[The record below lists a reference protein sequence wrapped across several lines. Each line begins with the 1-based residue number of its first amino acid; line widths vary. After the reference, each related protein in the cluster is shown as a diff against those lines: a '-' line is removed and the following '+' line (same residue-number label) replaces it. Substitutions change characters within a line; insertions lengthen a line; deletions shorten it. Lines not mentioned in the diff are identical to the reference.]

1 MDRSR
6 EARRATMAASNGLSR
21 RRHRTGLR
29 DSPEE
34 DGPAELAETARLR
47 DRGSSGKKDRDRD
60 RDRERGERERD
71 RFSRSGK
78 RRRGDR
84 LMLNREDGGEESSE
98 ESVND
103 EDEEDEE
110 DGSGSGHHVRL
121 LPPSAQANSLSSSSV
136 AAGLNNNHNSRRSFP
151 PASKV
156 FRTAPWKA
164 ADEMI
169 GVSVPRKARS
179 ASTKRTPEWVSAS
192 GHLVGGDQILRQ
204 PSTSPVRPS
213 LAATTASPVRPLSP
227 FSSNAPVR
235 KKLKPNGPKQK
246 PPKSSSKSASSAQ
259 DEIEIEIAEVLYGM
273 MRQPQGPSKIEALG
287 VDLAKFDSR
296 EENNSTGDAKSRIS
310 SPTSNSQSGAPL
322 SSSALPQNSGS
333 SAPPLTASAPKRKK
347 PRPMKYEDETPPM
360 FPVRSSPISSTKA
373 EIDQKAKIEAAS
385 PNMEKALGFAAEEN
399 GASVDLAKSQPAPA
413 SLENQSEPMKL
424 EGYPAPDSKLP
435 AEESESRDAAAAKE
449 EPPSPKKESS
459 GLQLDDDR
467 VDKTATKSNS
477 GIPEIEKQ
485 REEKFQI
492 DLMAPPPS
500 RSSPERDG
508 DTDFPAVDPKSVVS
522 NMRADMKPSVK
533 DDEKTTTK
541 VGKEE
546 AVNVEAE
553 AAAKAMAADAES
565 QKPAVHKVKNIDL
578 QLDLEKTDGGAGNAS
593 VNKINQPVHKQQQ
606 QQQQSLAEK
615 SAQTPNSLPFS
626 MSVPGWPGGL
636 PPMGYMGPLG
646 GVVSMDGTAV
656 ASAAIQPPQLLFGQ
670 SRLKRCATHCYIA
683 RTISIHQQFARMNHP
698 FWPAAAGSASL
709 YGAKPCNLNV
719 VPSPELHGNSTS
731 ARNMNMNV
739 HPDKGQNLAIF
750 PSKEKASQSASS
762 VDAPQRKQILL
773 QQTMPPGTPNNILH
787 PAFIIPLGQPH
798 QQHAAAA
805 AASVRP
811 GPAKSPNLGGSA
823 SAGASTSASSSSS
836 AAAAATA
843 AAMSFNY
850 ANMPGGDTQYLA
862 ILQNNAYPFPVPTHV
877 GAAPP
882 FRGSH
887 AQAMPFFNGQFYS
900 PQMIHPS
907 QLQQQSP
914 VQLPQS
920 QPGHHNTSISSSS
933 SSTQKHLQNQQQ
945 RPHNSNGN
953 LPGYPSA
960 KTTQQSQQLQLQH
973 NQHAP
978 HQVRALESEG
988 GEDSPSTADSRV
1000 ARANMSIYGQNF
1012 TMPIT
1017 TGNFALMTPAQLGA
1031 ANGTGSTPGDKKQQQ
1046 QLLPQQPG
1054 PKSGMESLPS
1064 QAFAMSFSSI
1074 NSSASPH
1081 GLDIMAHNHAILQ
1094 SLPEANRQN
1103 YQFMAAAAAAQAAQA
1118 AQQKKNHRAS
1128 DEGRTGGNDA
1138 SNEDERKPSAG
1149 KTSATMTQ
1157 SIAFSR
1163 PELADTSVSAL
1174 PGSNVVD
1181 SSARTL
1187 NLGSASSRTSGSVIP
1202 TVVSTLSGPTSQ
1214 QQLQRNQQQHQQ
1226 QMMQL
1231 QKQQQYAVNAAA
1243 RSKSPVT
1250 SNGSVYGDHLPPSS
1264 AAASKFPSSLSS
1276 FPQNLIQ
1283 TSSNQSQSTQWK
1295 GSIRPATSQV
1305 PSSLTT
1311 TSTSSL
1317 KNLPQQQG
1325 RTPQGQT
1332 HISFAATSKSPST
1345 LQGQQ
1350 IPSSNQS
1357 PSSPVVVGS
1366 PTTSSMSK
1374 SAGGSPRTATSSS
1387 TGNKSAQASSL
1398 QAQVKNPSSVPTR
1411 KSSPVGTGNAPSIL
1425 GNSQVTSSSSGGTKH
1440 QQQLPKQ
1447 QLPQQQLFFSNHHHH
1462 PPPFMQMQAPHS
1474 TNSPSSTMSGPNA
1487 YYHQRRP
1494 PDQQSKSQ
1502 QLQGS
1507 GATSS
1512 SGMLSLCTSVTLANA
1527 STCDPVKAVAASNLK
1542 GGGGL
1547 PSQNILHAAQFTV
1560 AQSSGSPHQLV
1571 PAGFSY
1577 IHPVPSTVQVKP
1589 AEQKQPAG
1597 N

>member
-1 MDRSR
+1 MDRNR

-21 RRHRTGLR
+21 RRHRPSLR

-34 DGPAELAETARLR
+34 DGPGDLADTARLR
-47 DRGSSGKKDRDRD
+47 DRGGSGKKDRERD
-60 RDRERGERERD
+60 RDRERERDRD

-121 LPPSAQANSLSSSSV
+121 LPPSSQANSLSSSSAAV
-136 AAGLNNNHNSRRSFP
+136 ALNNNHSRRSFP
-151 PASKV
+151 PAAKV

-179 ASTKRTPEWVSAS
+179 ASTKRSHEWVSAG

-227 FSSNAPVR
+227 FSSNASVR

-246 PPKSSSKSASSAQ
+246 PPKSSSKSTSSAQ

-273 MRQPQGPSKIEALG
+273 MRQPQGPSKNEALG
-287 VDLAKFDSR
+287 SDLAKFDSR

-310 SPTSNSQSGAPL
+310 SPISNSQSCAPL

-333 SAPPLTASAPKRKK
+333 SAPPLTTIAPKRKK
-347 PRPMKYEDETPPM
+347 PRPVKYEDETPSM
-360 FPVRSSPISSTKA
+360 FPVRSSSISSTKA

-385 PNMEKALGFAAEEN
+385 PNMEKSLGFTAEEN
-399 GASVDLAKSQPAPA
+399 GASVDLAKSQPAPV
-413 SLENQSEPMKL
+413 SSENQSEPLKL
-424 EGYPAPDSKLP
+424 EGFPALDSKLST
-435 AEESESRDAAAAKE
+435 EESESRDAASAKE

-459 GLQLDDDR
+459 SVQLDDDR

-477 GIPEIEKQ
+477 GIPEIEKH

-508 DTDFPAVDPKSVVS
+508 DIDFPAVDPKSVVS
-522 NMRADMKPSVK
+522 NTRADMKPLSK
-533 DDEKTTTK
+533 DDEKTTATK
-541 VGKEE
+541 VGKEVT
-546 AVNVEAE
+546 VNAEAE
-553 AAAKAMAADAES
+553 VVKAMAVDAET

-578 QLDLEKTDGGAGNAS
+578 QLDLEKADAGAGNAS
-593 VNKINQPVHKQQQ
+593 ANKHNQPVHKQQLQ
-606 QQQQSLAEK
+606 PLTEK
-615 SAQTPNSLPFS
+615 SAQTPNSLTFP
-626 MSVPGWPGGL
+626 MSVAGWPGGL
-636 PPMGYMGPLG
+636 PPMGYMAPLG
-646 GVVSMDGTAV
+646 GVVSMDGSAV
-656 ASAAIQPPQLLFGQ
+656 ASAIQPPQLLFSQ
-670 SRLKRCATHCYIA
+670 SRPKRCATHCYIA
-683 RTISIHQQFARMNHP
+683 RTINFHQQITRMNP
-698 FWPAAAGSASL
+698 FWPAAAAGSASL

-719 VPSPELHGNSTS
+719 VPSPELHGNLTS
-731 ARNMNMNV
+731 ARNVNA

-750 PSKEKASQSASS
+750 PSKEKASQSANSI
-762 VDAPQRKQILL
+762 DAPQRKQILL
-773 QQTMPPGTPNNILH
+773 QQTLPPGAPPSNILH
-787 PAFIIPLGQPH
+787 GPAFIFPLSHQP
-798 QQHAAAA
+798 HAAAA

-811 GPAKSPNLGGSA
+811 GPAKSPNAGGTA

-843 AAMSFNY
+843 TAMSFNY
-850 ANMPGGDTQYLA
+850 PNMPGSETQYLA
-862 ILQNNAYPFPVPTHV
+862 ILQNGGYTFPMPAHV
-877 GAAPP
+877 GAPP
-882 FRGSH
+882 AYRGSH

-900 PQMIHPS
+900 SPMLHPS

-933 SSTQKHLQNQQQ
+933 SSTPKHLQNQQQ

-953 LPGYPSA
+953 LPGFPSA
-960 KTTQQSQQLQLQH
+960 KTQQSQQLQLQH

-1012 TMPIT
+1012 TMPIPA
-1017 TGNFALMTPAQLGA
+1017 GNFALMTPAQLSA
-1031 ANGTGSTPGDKKQQQ
+1031 ANGTGSTPGEKKQ

-1054 PKSGMESLPS
+1054 PKSGMELLPS

-1074 NSSASPH
+1074 NSSASAH
-1081 GLDIMAHNHAILQ
+1081 GLDLITQNAFFQ
-1094 SLPEANRQN
+1094 SLPEANRHN
-1103 YQFMAAAAAAQAAQA
+1103 YQIMAAAPS
-1118 AQQKKNHRAS
+1118 AQQKKSHRAS
-1128 DEGRTGGNDA
+1128 DEGKTGGNDA
-1138 SNEDERKPSAG
+1138 SNEDERKPLAG
-1149 KTSATMTQ
+1149 KTPVTIGQ

-1163 PELADTSVSAL
+1163 PDLADTSVSAL

-1187 NLGSASSRTSGSVIP
+1187 NLGSAASRTSGSVIP
-1202 TVVSTLSGPTSQ
+1202 GVMSSLNGPNSQ
-1214 QQLQRNQQQHQQ
+1214 QQLQRNQQQQQQQ
-1226 QMMQL
+1226 QMIQL
-1231 QKQQQYAVNAAA
+1231 QKQQQQQYAVAAA

-1264 AAASKFPSSLSS
+1264 AAASKFPSSVSP
-1276 FPQNLIQ
+1276 FPPNLIQ
-1283 TSSNQSQSTQWK
+1283 TSSAQSQPTQWK
-1295 GSIRPATSQV
+1295 GSTRPATSQV

-1325 RTPQGQT
+1325 RAPQGQT
-1332 HISFAATSKSPST
+1332 HISFANSKSPNA

-1350 IPSSNQS
+1350 MPNSNQN

-1387 TGNKSAQASSL
+1387 TGNKSAQ
-1398 QAQVKNPSSVPTR
+1398 VKNPSSVPTR
-1411 KSSPVGTGNAPSIL
+1411 KSSPVGTGNVSSIL
-1425 GNSQVTSSSSGGTKH
+1425 GNSQVTSSSSGGNKH

-1447 QLPQQQLFFSNHHHH
+1447 QLQQAQLFFSHH
-1462 PPPFMQMQAPHS
+1462 PYVQVPHS
-1474 TNSPSSTMSGPNA
+1474 TNSTSTASVTNA

-1502 QLQGS
+1502 QPQGS
-1507 GATSS
+1507 AATSS
-1512 SGMLSLCTSVTLANA
+1512 SGMLSLCTPVTLANA
-1527 STCDPVKAVAASNLK
+1527 STCDPVKAVAASNMK

-1547 PSQNILHAAQFTV
+1547 SSQGILHAAQFTV
-1560 AQSSGSPHQLV
+1560 SQPSGSPHQLV
-1571 PAGFSY
+1571 PAGFPYNYS
-1577 IHPVPSTVQVKP
+1577 VPNAVQVKP

>member
-1 MDRSR
+1 MDRNR

-21 RRHRTGLR
+21 RRHRPSLR

-34 DGPAELAETARLR
+34 DGPVELGETARLR
-47 DRGSSGKKDRDRD
+47 DRGSSGKKDRERDRD
-60 RDRERGERERD
+60 RDRERDRDRD

-103 EDEEDEE
+103 EDEEDED
-110 DGSGSGHHVRL
+110 DGSGSGHHVRM
-121 LPPSAQANSLSSSSV
+121 LPPSSQANSLSSSS
-136 AAGLNNNHNSRRSFP
+136 AAAALNNHTRRSYP
-151 PASKV
+151 PAAKA

-164 ADEMI
+164 ADEMM
-169 GVSVPRKARS
+169 GVPVPRKARS
-179 ASTKRTPEWVSAS
+179 ASTKRSHEWVSSAS
-192 GHLVGGDQILRQ
+192 GHLVGGDQILGQ
-204 PSTSPVRPS
+204 ASTSPVRPS
-213 LAATTASPVRPLSP
+213 IAATTASPVRPLSP
-227 FSSNAPVR
+227 FSSNASAR
-235 KKLKPNGPKQK
+235 KKSKPNGPKQR
-246 PPKSSSKSASSAQ
+246 PPKSSSKSTSSAQ
-259 DEIEIEIAEVLYGM
+259 DEIEIEIAEVLYKM
-273 MRQPQGPSKIEALG
+273 MRQPQGPSKNEALG
-287 VDLAKFDSR
+287 SDLVKYDSR

-310 SPTSNSQSGAPL
+310 SPISNSQSGAPP
-322 SSSALPQNSGS
+322 SSSVLPQNSGS
-333 SAPPLTASAPKRKK
+333 SAPPLTAIAPKRKK
-347 PRPMKYEDETPPM
+347 PRPVKYEDETPPM

-373 EIDQKAKIEAAS
+373 EVDQKAKIEAAS
-385 PNMEKALGFAAEEN
+385 PSMEKALGFTVEEN
-399 GASVDLAKSQPAPA
+399 GASVDLAKSQPAPV
-413 SLENQSEPMKL
+413 SLENQPEPMKL
-424 EGYPAPDSKLP
+424 EGFPALDSKLLT
-435 AEESESRDAAAAKE
+435 EESESRDAAAAKE

-467 VDKTATKSNS
+467 VDKTTTKSNC

-508 DTDFPAVDPKSVVS
+508 DIDFPAVDPKAMVSNMVS
-522 NMRADMKPSVK
+522 NMRTPLSR

-546 AVNVEAE
+546 AVNAEAE
-553 AAAKAMAADAES
+553 AVKAMAVDAES
-565 QKPAVHKVKNIDL
+565 HKPAVHKVKNIDL
-578 QLDLEKTDGGAGNAS
+578 QLDLEKADGGASNAS
-593 VNKINQPVHKQQQ
+593 VNKLNQPVHKP
-606 QQQQSLAEK
+606 QQQSLAEK
-615 SAQTPNSLPFS
+615 SAQTPNSLTFP
-626 MSVPGWPGGL
+626 MSVAGWPGGL
-636 PPMGYMGPLG
+636 PPPMGYMGPLG
-646 GVVSMDGTAV
+646 GVVSMDGSTV
-656 ASAAIQPPQLLFGQ
+656 ASAAIQPPQLLFSQ
-670 SRLKRCATHCYIA
+670 PPPKRCATHCYIA
-683 RTISIHQQFARMNHP
+683 RNINFHQQFTGMNP

-719 VPSPELHGNSTS
+719 VPSPEHGNLTS
-731 ARNMNMNV
+731 ARNINAL
-739 HPDKGQNLAIF
+739 PEKGQNLANF
-750 PSKEKASQSASS
+750 PVKEKASQSANSI
-762 VDAPQRKQILL
+762 DAPQRKQILL
-773 QQTMPPGTPNNILH
+773 QQTLPPGAPSNILH
-787 PAFIIPLGQPH
+787 GPALFFSLS

-811 GPAKSPNLGGSA
+811 GPAKSPNVGGAA
-823 SAGASTSASSSSS
+823 SAGASTSASSGSS
-836 AAAAATA
+836 AAAAAAATA
-843 AAMSFNY
+843 TAMSFNY
-850 ANMPGGDTQYLA
+850 PNIPGSETQYLA
-862 ILQNNAYPFPVPTHV
+862 ILQNNPYAFPVPAHV
-877 GAAPP
+877 GAAPAY
-882 FRGSH
+882 RGSH
-887 AQAMPFFNGQFYS
+887 AQAMPFFNGSFYS
-900 PQMIHPS
+900 SQMLHPS

-914 VQLPQS
+914 AQLPQS
-920 QPGHHNTSISSSS
+920 QQGHPNTSISSSS

-945 RPHNSNGN
+945 QRPHSSNGN

-960 KTTQQSQQLQLQH
+960 KTQQAQQLQLQH
-973 NQHAP
+973 NQHAH

-1012 TMPIT
+1012 TVPIP

-1031 ANGTGSTPGDKKQQQ
+1031 ANGTGSTPGEKKQQ
-1046 QLLPQQPG
+1046 QLLPQQQG

-1074 NSSASPH
+1074 NSSASAH
-1081 GLDIMAHNHAILQ
+1081 GLDIIAQNHAILQ
-1094 SLPEANRQN
+1094 SIPEANRHN
-1103 YQFMAAAAAAQAAQA
+1103 YQMMATAAAAQC
-1118 AQQKKNHRAS
+1118 AQQKKNHRGS

-1138 SNEDERKPSAG
+1138 SNEDERKPLAG
-1149 KTSATMTQ
+1149 KTSATIGQ

-1163 PELADTSVSAL
+1163 PDLADTSVSVL

-1187 NLGSASSRTSGSVIP
+1187 NLGSAASRTSGSVMP

-1214 QQLQRNQQQHQQ
+1214 QQLQRNQQQL
-1226 QMMQL
+1226 MGQL
-1231 QKQQQYAVNAAA
+1231 HKQQQFAAVAAA
-1243 RSKSPVT
+1243 RSKSP

-1276 FPQNLIQ
+1276 YPHNLIQ
-1283 TSSNQSQSTQWK
+1283 TSSAQSQSTQWK

-1332 HISFAATSKSPST
+1332 HISFAANSKSPNA

-1350 IPSSNQS
+1350 IPNSNQS

-1366 PTTSSMSK
+1366 PTTSMSK
-1374 SAGGSPRTATSSS
+1374 SAGGSPRTAASSS
-1387 TGNKSAQASSL
+1387 TGNKPAQASSL
-1398 QAQVKNPSSVPTR
+1398 QAQVKNPSSVPSR
-1411 KSSPVGTGNAPSIL
+1411 KSSPVGTGNVPSIL
-1425 GNSQVTSSSSGGTKH
+1425 GSSQVTSSSSGGTKH
-1440 QQQLPKQ
+1440 PQQHPKQQQLQ
-1447 QLPQQQLFFSNHHHH
+1447 QAQQLFFSH
-1462 PPPFMQMQAPHS
+1462 PYMQVQPPHS
-1474 TNSPSSTMSGPNA
+1474 TNSTSTASAANA
-1487 YYHQRRP
+1487 YYPQRRP

-1502 QLQGS
+1502 QPQGS
-1507 GATSS
+1507 AATSS
-1512 SGMLSLCTSVTLANA
+1512 PGMLSLCTQVTHANA
-1527 STCDPVKAVAASNLK
+1527 STCDPVKAVAASSMK

-1547 PSQNILHAAQFTV
+1547 PSQSILHAAQFTV
-1560 AQSSGSPHQLV
+1560 AQPSGSPHQLV
-1571 PAGFSY
+1571 PAAFQY
-1577 IHPVPSTVQVKP
+1577 IHPVPNAVQVKP

>member
-1 MDRSR
+1 MDRNR
-6 EARRATMAASNGLSR
+6 EARRATMTASNGLPR
-21 RRHRTGLR
+21 RRHRTSLR

-34 DGPAELAETARLR
+34 DGPVELGETARLR

-60 RDRERGERERD
+60 RDRERDRDRD

-103 EDEEDEE
+103 EDEEDED
-110 DGSGSGHHVRL
+110 DGSGSGHHVRI
-121 LPPSAQANSLSSSSV
+121 LPPSSQANSLSSSS
-136 AAGLNNNHNSRRSFP
+136 AAAALNNHARRSFP
-151 PASKV
+151 PAAKV
-156 FRTAPWKA
+156 FRTTPWKA

-179 ASTKRTPEWVSAS
+179 ASTKRSHEWVSAS
-192 GHLVGGDQILRQ
+192 GHLVGGDQILGQ
-204 PSTSPVRPS
+204 ASTSPVRPS

-227 FSSNAPVR
+227 FSSSASAR
-235 KKLKPNGPKQK
+235 KKLKPNGPKQR
-246 PPKSSSKSASSAQ
+246 PPKSSSKSTSSAQ

-273 MRQPQGPSKIEALG
+273 GRQSQGPSKNEALG
-287 VDLAKFDSR
+287 SDLVKFDSR

-310 SPTSNSQSGAPL
+310 SPISNSQSGAPL
-322 SSSALPQNSGS
+322 SSVLPQNSGS
-333 SAPPLTASAPKRKK
+333 SAPPPLTAIAPKRKK
-347 PRPMKYEDETPPM
+347 PRPVKYEDETPPM

-373 EIDQKAKIEAAS
+373 EVDQKAKIEAAS
-385 PNMEKALGFAAEEN
+385 PNMEKALGFTGEEN
-399 GASVDLAKSQPAPA
+399 GASVDLAKSQPAPV
-413 SLENQSEPMKL
+413 SLENQPEPMKL
-424 EGYPAPDSKLP
+424 EGFPALDSKLLT
-435 AEESESRDAAAAKE
+435 EEPESRDATTAKE

-467 VDKTATKSNS
+467 VDKTATKSNC
-477 GIPEIEKQ
+477 GNPEIEKQ

-508 DTDFPAVDPKSVVS
+508 DIDFPAVDPKSMVS
-522 NMRADMKPSVK
+522 NMRTPLSR

-546 AVNVEAE
+546 AVNAEAE
-553 AAAKAMAADAES
+553 AVKAMAVDAES
-565 QKPAVHKVKNIDL
+565 HKPVVHKVKNIDL
-578 QLDLEKTDGGAGNAS
+578 QLDLEKADGGAGSAS
-593 VNKINQPVHKQQQ
+593 VNKLNQPVHKQQQ
-606 QQQQSLAEK
+606 QSLTEK
-615 SAQTPNSLPFS
+615 SAQTPNSLTFP
-626 MSVPGWPGGL
+626 MSVAGWPGGL

-646 GVVSMDGTAV
+646 GVVSMDGSTV
-656 ASAAIQPPQLLFGQ
+656 ASAAIQPPQLLFSQ
-670 SRLKRCATHCYIA
+670 PRPKRCATHCYIA
-683 RTISIHQQFARMNHP
+683 RNINFHQQFTRINP

-709 YGAKPCNLNV
+709 YGTKPCNLSV
-719 VPSPELHGNSTS
+719 VPSPELHGNLTS
-731 ARNMNMNV
+731 ARNMNAL
-739 HPDKGQNLAIF
+739 PEKGQNLAIF
-750 PSKEKASQSASS
+750 PGKEKASQSANSI
-762 VDAPQRKQILL
+762 DAPQRKQILL
-773 QQTMPPGTPNNILH
+773 QQTLPPGAPSNILH
-787 PAFIIPLGQPH
+787 GPALFFPLS
-798 QQHAAAA
+798 QQHAAAAA

-811 GPAKSPNLGGSA
+811 GPAKSPNVGGAA
-823 SAGASTSASSSSS
+823 SAGASTSTSSGNS

-843 AAMSFNY
+843 TAMSFNY
-850 ANMPGGDTQYLA
+850 PNMPGGETQYLA

-877 GAAPP
+877 GAAPAY
-882 FRGSH
+882 RGSH
-887 AQAMPFFNGQFYS
+887 AQAMPFFNGSFYPS
-900 PQMIHPS
+900 QMLHPS

-914 VQLPQS
+914 AQLPQS
-920 QPGHHNTSISSSS
+920 QQGHPNTSISSSS

-945 RPHNSNGN
+945 RPHSSNGN

-960 KTTQQSQQLQLQH
+960 KTQQAQQLQLQH

-1000 ARANMSIYGQNF
+1000 ARANMSIYSQNF
-1012 TMPIT
+1012 TLPIT

-1031 ANGTGSTPGDKKQQQ
+1031 ANGTSSTPGEKKQQQQQ
-1046 QLLPQQPG
+1046 QLLPQQQG

-1074 NSSASPH
+1074 NSSASAH
-1081 GLDIMAHNHAILQ
+1081 GLDIITQNHAILQ
-1094 SLPEANRQN
+1094 SIPEANRHN
-1103 YQFMAAAAAAQAAQA
+1103 YQIMAA

-1138 SNEDERKPSAG
+1138 SNEDERKPLAG
-1149 KTSATMTQ
+1149 KTPATIGQ

-1163 PELADTSVSAL
+1163 PDLADTSVSAL

-1187 NLGSASSRTSGSVIP
+1187 NLGSAAARTSGSVIP
-1202 TVVSTLSGPTSQ
+1202 AVVSTLSGPTSQ
-1214 QQLQRNQQQHQQ
+1214 QQLQRNQQQQ
-1226 QMMQL
+1226 QMIQL
-1231 QKQQQYAVNAAA
+1231 HKQQQFAAAAVAAA

-1250 SNGSVYGDHLPPSS
+1250 SNGSVYVDHLPPSS

-1276 FPQNLIQ
+1276 FSQNLIQ
-1283 TSSNQSQSTQWK
+1283 TGSAQSQSTQWK
-1295 GSIRPATSQV
+1295 GSIRPATSHV

-1325 RTPQGQT
+1325 RTAQGQT
-1332 HISFAATSKSPST
+1332 HISFAANSKSPNA

-1350 IPSSNQS
+1350 IPNSSQS

-1366 PTTSSMSK
+1366 PTTSMSK

-1398 QAQVKNPSSVPTR
+1398 QAQVKNPSSVPSR
-1411 KSSPVGTGNAPSIL
+1411 KSSPVGTGNVPSIL
-1425 GNSQVTSSSSGGTKH
+1425 GSSQVTSSSSGGTKH
-1440 QQQLPKQ
+1440 PQQLPKQ
-1447 QLPQQQLFFSNHHHH
+1447 PLQQAHQLFFSH
-1462 PPPFMQMQAPHS
+1462 PYVQVQPPHS
-1474 TNSPSSTMSGPNA
+1474 TNSTSTASAANA

-1502 QLQGS
+1502 QPQGS
-1507 GATSS
+1507 AATSS
-1512 SGMLSLCTSVTLANA
+1512 SGMLSLCTPITLANA
-1527 STCDPVKAVAASNLK
+1527 STCDPVKAVAASNNMK

-1547 PSQNILHAAQFTV
+1547 PTQSILHAAQFTV
-1560 AQSSGSPHQLV
+1560 AQPSGSPHQLV
-1571 PAGFSY
+1571 PAGFQY
-1577 IHPVPSTVQVKP
+1577 IHPVPNAVQVKP
-1589 AEQKQPAG
+1589 AEQKQPAAREEV
-1597 N
+1597 